1 MHCRLHPRLWAR
13 VVDILQYRARFI
25 PPRVKSRV
33 PSALMMESVGEW
45 SQLEG
50 ELDPLEESL
59 ATSLSKPAHMPS
71 KARLHRGPA
80 MHILFDG
87 GSKSGLGTAGYVL
100 IGRDGKEIE
109 RTGIQ
114 LA

>member
-1 MHCRLHPRLWAR
+1 
-13 VVDILQYRARFI
+13 
-25 PPRVKSRV
+25 
-33 PSALMMESVGEW
+33 
-45 SQLEG
+45 
-50 ELDPLEESL
+50 
-59 ATSLSKPAHMPS
+59 
-71 KARLHRGPA
+71 